1 MKFCYQY
8 VCIFDINVVNRT
20 PPTKDKAF
28 DIKQF
33 NVYSKNTFYRTSKSK
48 ILENIKLMQIMLAE
62 MLTLLMASRIMSY
75 IMDLTVDTSVTQRRI
90 TIDIKTSIFHAYFA
104 FSVFT
109 V

>member
-1 MKFCYQY
+1 MLVTELLLLK
-8 VCIFDINVVNRT
+8 
-20 PPTKDKAF
+20 
-28 DIKQF
+28 IKPLISSNSMF
-33 NVYSKNTFYRTSKSK
+33 NQKNTFNRTSKSK